1 MNPRHI
7 PNLISAARVL
17 LVYPVVSLMLE
28 QRYGPAL
35 ALFVVAGV
43 SDGVDGFLAKHYHW
57 QSRLG
62 SFLDPLADKLLLVC
76 CYLVLAWQGL
86 LPLWLAVLVVLRD
99 VVIFSGA
106 VAYHLLMRPFE
117 GQPLLLSK
125 LNTLLQLVLVFAVLA
140 SRVVA
145 GIPGLAL
152 DGLILLAALTTF
164 GSGAQ
169 YVHLWGSRY
178 WQERRL
184 AGTRVPPER
193 KL

>member
-76 CYLVLAWQGL
+76 CYGVLAWQGW
-86 LPLWLAVLVVLRD
+86 LPVWLTVLVVLRD
-99 VVIFSGA
+99 AVILGGA
-106 VAYHLLMRPFE
+106 VAYHFLMRPFE

-145 GIPGLAL
+145 GIPGLLL
-152 DGLILLAALTTF
+152 DGLVLLTALTTF

-169 YVHLWGSRY
+169 YVHLWGRRY
-178 WQERRL
+178 LQERRL
-184 AGTRVPPER
+184 ADPAKAHRMR
-193 KL
+193 